1 MGRRAIIAGAGA
13 LPLLV
18 AAAGPAM
25 VVRFADAP
33 GGTEGAD
40 LVARFERLGALF
52 ADLKSHD
59 VDELCL
65 AGAMRRVGFD
75 QARLDAETKALLPRL
90 AAAMGQGDDA
100 LLRSIV
106 AIFEEQG
113 FTIRGA
119 HELRPDLVA
128 RGGNLCGQAIA
139 SADTARAR
147 AVLAAIGPLDVG
159 QAAVAAK
166 GQILGIETLQGT
178 DALLRFVGDT
188 MPASGGILVK
198 RAKPGQDLR
207 VDMPAIGPDTV
218 ALCAQAG
225 LKGIELQAG
234 HVLLLDADA
243 VRAAC
248 RMHDI
253 NLWAVP

>member
-13 LPLLV
+13 LPGLV

-25 VVRFADAP
+25 IVRFAGAP
-33 GGTEGAD
+33 GGTDGAD
-40 LVARFERLGALF
+40 LVARFEHLGKLF
-52 ADLKSHD
+52 ADLKAHD

-65 AGAMRRVGFD
+65 AGAMRRVAFD
-75 QARLDAETKALLPRL
+75 HDRSDDETKALLPRL

-106 AIFEEQG
+106 AIFEERG

-119 HELRPDLVA
+119 HALRPDLVA
-128 RGGNLCGQAIA
+128 GLGDLVGQAIA
-139 SADTARAR
+139 PDDLARAS
-147 AVLAAIGPLDVG
+147 AVLAAIGPLDIG
-159 QAAVAAK
+159 QAAVAAG

-178 DALLRFVGDT
+178 DALLRFVGET
-188 MPASGGILVK
+188 MPESGGILVK

-225 LKGIELQAG
+225 LKGIALQAG
-234 HVLLLDADA
+234 HVLLLDRAA
-243 VRAAC
+243 VYAAC
-248 RMHDI
+248 RAQGI

>member
-18 AAAGPAM
+18 AAAGPAI

-33 GGTEGAD
+33 GGTGHAD
-40 LVARFERLGALF
+40 LRARFEQLGKLF
-52 ADLKSHD
+52 TDLKAHG

-65 AGAMRRVGFD
+65 AGAMQRVGFA
-75 QARLDAETKALLPRL
+75 QELLDPETKALLPRL
-90 AAAMGQGDDA
+90 ATAMGQGDDA

-128 RGGNLCGQAIA
+128 RAGDLCGQAIA
-139 SADTARAR
+139 PADTARAR
-147 AVLAAIGPLDVG
+147 ALLAAIGPLDVG
-159 QAAVAAK
+159 QAAVAAQ

-178 DALLRFVGDT
+178 DALLRFVGET
-188 MPASGGILVK
+188 MPGSGGVLVK

-207 VDMPAIGPDTV
+207 VDMPAIGPETI

-225 LKGIELQAG
+225 LKGIELQAD
-234 HVLLLDADA
+234 HVLLLDGDA

-248 RMHDI
+248 ARHAI
-253 NLWAVP
+253 SLWAVP

>member
-128 RGGNLCGQAIA
+128 HAGNLCGQAIA
-139 SADTARAR
+139 GTDAARAR

>member
-52 ADLKSHD
+52 TDLKSHG

-90 AAAMGQGDDA
+90 ADAMGQGDDA

-119 HELRPDLVA
+119 HQLRPDLVA
-128 RGGNLCGQAIA
+128 RAGNLCGQAIA
-139 SADTARAR
+139 GTDAARAR

-188 MPASGGILVK
+188 LPASGGILVK

>member
-25 VVRFADAP
+25 VVRFAGAP
-33 GGTEGAD
+33 GGTDGAD
-40 LVARFERLGALF
+40 LVAQFERLGALF
-52 ADLKSHD
+52 ADLKSHG

-65 AGAMRRVGFD
+65 AGAMRREGFD
-75 QARLDAETKALLPRL
+75 QARLDSETKALLPRL
-90 AAAMGQGDDA
+90 ATAMGQGDDA

-113 FTIRGA
+113 FTILGA
-119 HELRPDLVA
+119 HALRPDLVA
-128 RGGNLCGQAIA
+128 RAGVLCGQAIA
-139 SADTARAR
+139 TTDAARAR
-147 AVLAAIGPLDVG
+147 GVLAAIGPLDVG
-159 QAAVAAK
+159 QAAVAAQ

-178 DALLRFVGDT
+178 DALLRFVADT

-198 RAKPGQDLR
+198 RAKPCQDLR

-225 LKGIELQAG
+225 LKGIELQAE
-234 HVLLLDADA
+234 HVLLLDRDA
-243 VRAAC
+243 VYAAC
-248 RMHDI
+248 AQHGI